1 MNMTPQDLSSV
12 DPEILEI
19 IQQLRLMDDYFMQV
33 CLQNSV
39 ECTELILR
47 IILDKPDLKVQR
59 VTAQK
64 ALANLYG
71 HDARLD
77 VFALDSENQPYD
89 IEIQRESRGAQPRR
103 ARYYSSLLD
112 ANQKDV
118 GSNYEGLPESFV
130 IFITERDVLKGNLP
144 LYNINR
150 RIEETGGA
158 FGDGA
163 HIIYVNGEQRHG
175 DTALSRLMH
184 DFFCTRPEE
193 MYYEALA
200 RLTGFHKTD
209 SKEVLKMSGAI
220 ERYAEKRMERGVA
233 LATEKGIAIGTE
245 KGIAIGTERAGH
257 SIALNLLADGFSCE
271 KVAKYANL
279 PIEVVRSLAEQRKK

>member
-1 MNMTPQDLSSV
+1 MTPPKTLSSV

-59 VTAQK
+59 VTQK

-130 IFITERDVLKGNLP
+130 IFITERDVLKGNEP
-144 LYNINR
+144 LYK
-150 RIEETGGA
+150 IERQIVGGTQAGRA

-220 ERYAEKRMERGVA
+220 ERYAEKKMERGV
-233 LATEKGIAIGTE
+233 EQ
-245 KGIAIGTERAGH
+245 GIAIGTERAGH
-257 SIALNLLADGFSCE
+257 TIALNLLADGFSCE

>member
-1 MNMTPQDLSSV
+1 M
-12 DPEILEI
+12 
-19 IQQLRLMDDYFMQV
+19 
-33 CLQNSV
+33 
-39 ECTELILR
+39 
-47 IILDKPDLKVQR
+47 
-59 VTAQK
+59 
-64 ALANLYG
+64 
-71 HDARLD
+71 
-77 VFALDSENQPYD
+77 FALDSENQPYD

-118 GSNYEGLPESFV
+118 GSNYERLPESFV

-144 LYNINR
+144 LYSINR
-150 RIEETGGA
+150 CIEETGGV

-220 ERYAEKRMERGVA
+220 ERYAEKRMERGLA
-233 LATEKGIAIGTE
+233 LATEKGIAIGTEKGIAIGTE

-257 SIALNLLADGFSCE
+257 TIALNLLADGFSCE

>member
-1 MNMTPQDLSSV
+1 MSMTPQDLASV
-12 DPEILEI
+12 DPEILET

-112 ANQKDV
+112 ANQKEV

-130 IFITERDVLKGNLP
+130 IFITERDVLKGNEP
-144 LYNINR
+144 LYK
-150 RIEETGGA
+150 IERQIVSGTQAGRA

-200 RLTGFHKTD
+200 HLTGFHKTD

-233 LATEKGIAIGTE
+233 LATE

-279 PIEVVRSLAEQRKK
+279 PIEVVRSLAEQGKK

>member
-1 MNMTPQDLSSV
+1 MTPSKTLSSV

-89 IEIQRESRGAQPRR
+89 IEIDDNITEGFGEPV
-103 ARYYSSLLD
+103 AR
-112 ANQKDV
+112 DV
-118 GSNYEGLPESFV
+118 G
-130 IFITERDVLKGNLP
+130 
-144 LYNINR
+144 R
-150 RIEETGGA
+150 RGDRAAGVHLRPRKCKRRFEHHRASGGWRY
-158 FGDGA
+158 DCA
-163 HIIYVNGEQRHG
+163 HGRH
-175 DTALSRLMH
+175 DQCL
-184 DFFCTRPEE
+184 
-193 MYYEALA
+193 
-200 RLTGFHKTD
+200 
-209 SKEVLKMSGAI
+209 
-220 ERYAEKRMERGVA
+220 
-233 LATEKGIAIGTE
+233 
-245 KGIAIGTERAGH
+245 
-257 SIALNLLADGFSCE
+257 
-271 KVAKYANL
+271 
-279 PIEVVRSLAEQRKK
+279 

>member
-1 MNMTPQDLSSV
+1 MTPPKTLSSV
-12 DPEILEI
+12 DSEILEI

-144 LYNINR
+144 LYHINR
-150 RIEETGGA
+150 RIEETGGV

-220 ERYAEKRMERGVA
+220 ERYAEKRMERGV
-233 LATEKGIAIGTE
+233 ER
-245 KGIAIGTERAGH
+245 GIAIGTERAGH